1 MRDNKYKIYI
11 NNPHSLPEMVKIFE
25 KKLSAF
31 QDRGSVLCRH
41 MSSGV
46 RPVQKLQVGTSLDI
60 SVKKNYKYLP
70 GLARI

>member
-1 MRDNKYKIYI
+1 MRDSKYKVYI
-11 NNPHSLPEMVKIFE
+11 NNPLSLPEMVKIFE

-46 RPVQKLQVGTSLDI
+46 RPAQKLQVGTSLDVF
-60 SVKKNYKYLP
+60 VKKSYK
-70 GLARI
+70 